1 MPGRMFT
8 PLGIAYIVSIL
19 ASTVVS
25 LTVTPVLSFYL
36 LPQAKATV
44 HQAEGAFVRL
54 LKWLATPLIRFS
66 MTGPGLT
73 VVLAG
78 VAGSVAISVVV
89 VIAMGKDFLP
99 SFDEGAA
106 QVNVYM
112 PPGTSLATSLR
123 VRKIVDGRLKGLNE
137 KLKTKDNPVDTI
149 LDFTARTGRAELDEH
164 VMGVNVTEYILKLNP
179 ESKVTREE
187 LIQAL
192 HDELEQVPG
201 IQHEVEQPIA
211 HLISHMLSG
220 VQAEIAIKLYGDDLN
235 VLRRKADE
243 IKAAIQDIPG
253 IAEPFV
259 EQQQNIP
266 QLRIE
271 LLRDRLAF
279 YGMSA
284 EYVNEFI
291 ETALNGRVVSTVL
304 DGERTFDLLI
314 RLDEPYRTDYVNLH
328 RMPVELPDGSGRI
341 PLSAVAHVYEGAGPN
356 TINREDA
363 RRRIVIR
370 VNTLDRD
377 VGSAVAAIKQTVR
390 EEVTLPD
397 GYFVVYGGQFEAQQ
411 AATERIL
418 LLSAIAMVGVFLVLY
433 SVFPSVGV
441 VLQILIALPAAF
453 VGGVAAL
460 VITDQTLSVAG
471 MVGFIS
477 LGGIAARNGILLVSH
492 YLHLYPEK
500 GFTRE
505 MILQGNLERLAPVL
519 MTALTTGIGL
529 VPLVVGGHL
538 PGKEILFPVATVI
551 LGGLV
556 TSTLCEFLVRPGM
569 FWFFSENAAAR
580 LATTSGSEQL

>member
-1 MPGRMFT
+1 M
-8 PLGIAYIVSIL
+8 
-19 ASTVVS
+19 
-25 LTVTPVLSFYL
+25 
-36 LPQAKATV
+36 
-44 HQAEGAFVRL
+44 
-54 LKWLATPLIRFS
+54 
-66 MTGPGLT
+66 
-73 VVLAG
+73 
-78 VAGSVAISVVV
+78 
-89 VIAMGKDFLP
+89 
-99 SFDEGAA
+99 
-106 QVNVYM
+106 
-112 PPGTSLATSLR
+112 
-123 VRKIVDGRLKGLNE
+123 
-137 KLKTKDNPVDTI
+137 
-149 LDFTARTGRAELDEH
+149 
-164 VMGVNVTEYILKLNP
+164 
-179 ESKVTREE
+179 
-187 LIQAL
+187 
-192 HDELEQVPG
+192 
-201 IQHEVEQPIA
+201 
-211 HLISHMLSG
+211 
-220 VQAEIAIKLYGDDLN
+220 
-235 VLRRKADE
+235 
-243 IKAAIQDIPG
+243 
-253 IAEPFV
+253 
-259 EQQQNIP
+259 
-266 QLRIE
+266 
-271 LLRDRLAF
+271 
-279 YGMSA
+279 
-284 EYVNEFI
+284 
-291 ETALNGRVVSTVL
+291 L

-500 GFTRE
+500 GFTKE

-569 FWFFSENAAAR
+569 F
-580 LATTSGSEQL
+580 